1 MKHFPRGKWMVM
13 ISGRG
18 SNLQNVLEM
27 SEDLE
32 CQWVISSRK
41 RAQGLRKA
49 RRFGCQTLIL
59 PEGPLQSGSL
69 ADILK
74 RRKVSKVFLL
84 GFMRILPADFL
95 ELGLARIF
103 NLHPSLLPLFP
114 GKDAFERSLEAAAPL
129 GVTIHEV
136 NERVD
141 EGQAWVKHKIRNSK
155 KKVEEMKMYLALA
168 ERAAVSEFLR
178 KIK

>member
-1 MKHFPRGKWMVM
+1 M
-13 ISGRG
+13 ISGKG
-18 SNLQNVLEM
+18 SNLQNALEII
-27 SEDLE
+27 EDID

-41 RAQGLRKA
+41 KAQGIRKA
-49 RRFGCQTLIL
+49 RRFGCHVSVL
-59 PEGPLQSGSL
+59 PSGPFPSIWLG
-69 ADILK
+69 AAVK
-74 RRKVSKVFLL
+74 ERGVSKVFLL

-95 ELGLARIF
+95 KLELAKIF

-114 GKDAFERSLEAAAPL
+114 GKDAFERSFESQAPL

-141 EGQAWVKHKIRNSK
+141 EGQAWVKHRILRSDATFKD
-155 KKVEEMKMYLALA
+155 MKLRLALA
-168 ERAAVSEFLR
+168 ERSAVSGFLR